1 MKKEFIERVKMAIAP
16 VKLQLD
22 EAQEL
27 VFSDDGQADLDGVEL
42 LNRFSALQN
51 AWHAVNNYLI
61 VKGRT

>member
-1 MKKEFIERVKMAIAP
+1 VKVAIAP
-16 VKLQLD
+16 IKLQLD
-22 EAQEL
+22 VAQKV
-27 VFSDDGQADLDGVEL
+27 VFSDDGQADMDGVEL